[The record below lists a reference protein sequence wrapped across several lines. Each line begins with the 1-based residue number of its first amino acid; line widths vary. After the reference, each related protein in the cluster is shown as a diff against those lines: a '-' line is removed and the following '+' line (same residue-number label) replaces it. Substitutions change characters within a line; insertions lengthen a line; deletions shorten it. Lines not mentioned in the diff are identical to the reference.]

1 MENSK
6 LVFLSYKLQAKTV
19 QLLQNTVYIRFQQTL
34 HFCLLRLY
42 SCILFQEEN
51 MTVTEDFSRLENT
64 YQMEAE
70 VRIQP
75 KKTKNVARTKE
86 NLQTL
91 SL

>member
-1 MENSK
+1 
-6 LVFLSYKLQAKTV
+6 
-19 QLLQNTVYIRFQQTL
+19 
-34 HFCLLRLY
+34 
-42 SCILFQEEN
+42 

-86 NLQTL
+86 NLQIL